1 MDSLT
6 DVNRVSNK
14 KFTLKK
20 AFEKDLGLR
29 KSKLSHNN
37 KKLLQPGPFLTD

>member
-1 MDSLT
+1 MDSVM
-6 DVNRVSNK
+6 DVHRVFNK

-20 AFEKDLGLR
+20 TFENDLGLR

-37 KKLLQPGPFLTD
+37 KKTLQPGPFLTD

>member
-1 MDSLT
+1 M
-6 DVNRVSNK
+6 DVNSVFNK

-20 AFEKDLGLR
+20 MFENDLGRR

-37 KKLLQPGPFLTD
+37 KKLIQPGPFPTD